1 MAVENDRVS
10 GRTREKT
17 LPTGARKQQGADVA
31 PAMDTEAA
39 AFGRPVRSG
48 PSSGTR
54 FRPSAYT
61 AVYLGIIF
69 LVVFSILQPRI
80 FLTASNFR
88 VTFSQGIVTVVLGLA
103 FLVPLAAGVYDLSIG
118 AMMELSLS
126 LVMWFSL
133 HTSLPPALTAVLS
146 VLACCFVGLL
156 SGVVTVKFRV
166 NSLIATLGVS
176 QLLSAATLTISNNT
190 TMVGNLSNGFLNL
203 GANNLFGIPYVVCYV
218 AVIAVIIWFVLE
230 HTPAGRSLFAVG
242 GNAEAA
248 RLAGVAVDAVV
259 YRSLVASAAIAGLAG
274 VIYAMQV
281 GTYSAGSGTGLLFP
295 ALAAVFFGASQFS
308 GRPNVWG
315 TIVAFFAL
323 ALGVKGLQ
331 LQFGPGTFWID
342 PLFQGVALIIAV
354 SFASRQV
361 MQQRRGRTG
370 LRYRRQPATAA
381 APVGGTGQPGQS
393 PPLR

>member
-1 MAVENDRVS
+1 MGAENDRVS
-10 GRTREKT
+10 GRTREKA
-17 LPTGARKQQGADVA
+17 PPSGTGKRQDDVA
-31 PAMDTEAA
+31 PATDTEPAA
-39 AFGRPVRSG
+39 AGRRVRPVA
-48 PSSGTR
+48 SSGTR

-176 QLLSAATLTISNNT
+176 QLLSAAELTISNNT
-190 TMVGNLSNGFLNL
+190 TMVGNLPNGFLNL
-203 GANNLFGIPYVVCYV
+203 GSNNLFGVPYVVCYV
-218 AVIAVIIWFVLE
+218 IVIALIIWFALE

-248 RLAGVAVDAVV
+248 RLAGVRVDAVV
-259 YRSLVASAAIAGLAG
+259 YRSLIASAAIAGLAG

-361 MQQRRGRTG
+361 LQKRRSLTR
-370 LRYRRQPATAA
+370 LRYRRPAAVAA
-381 APVGGTGQPGQS
+381 APAAAADQPGQ
-393 PPLR
+393 PMPFH

>member
-1 MAVENDRVS
+1 VSNQNDRV
-10 GRTREKT
+10 
-17 LPTGARKQQGADVA
+17 
-31 PAMDTEAA
+31 
-39 AFGRPVRSG
+39 RSFRA
-48 PSSGTR
+48 R

-61 AVYLGIIF
+61 AVYLALIF
-69 LVVFSILQPRI
+69 LVVFSVLKPSI

-88 VTFSQGIVTVVLGLA
+88 VTFSQGIVTVVLALA
-103 FLVPLAAGVYDLSIG
+103 FLVPLAGGVYDLSIG
-118 AMMELSLS
+118 AMMELSLA
-126 LVMWFSL
+126 LMMWFSL
-133 HTSLPPALTAVLS
+133 HTSLPVALSAILS
-146 VLACCFVGLL
+146 VIACCFVGLL

-176 QLLSAATLTISNNT
+176 QLLSAAALTISNNT
-190 TMVGNLSNGFLNL
+190 TMVGKLPNAFLDL
-203 GANNLFGIPYVVCYV
+203 GAGNLLGIPYVVYYL
-218 AVIAVIIWFVLE
+218 AVIALIIWFVLE

-242 GNAEAA
+242 GNTEAA

-259 YRSLVASAAIAGLAG
+259 YRALIASAAVAGLAG

-331 LQFGPGTFWID
+331 LQFGPGTFWIN
-342 PLFQGVALIIAV
+342 PLFQGVALIVAV
-354 SFASRQV
+354 SFASRQLI
-361 MQQRRGRTG
+361 QKRRRVTG
-370 LRYRRQPATAA
+370 PRDRRPQPAAED
-381 APVGGTGQPGQS
+381 PVATG
-393 PPLR
+393 